1 MALVLRGAAGLTAST
16 MPSDPHAP
24 FDQTVLEMIEH
35 SPVGAV
41 PHTPTYQDALGRLY
55 ATHQVYASADHK
67 DGHVTARLLA
77 RLPLF
82 HAGNLDAV
90 AAGTADVTALEG
102 NAAIFDRYLASL
114 PAALRARAEGH
125 RLKVVGRPVHH
136 RKHHGA
142 IAPGI
147 NLSMKALHEAAAK
160 LPRVAIQRPE
170 RVIGRDTVSAMQSGV
185 FWGYIDLIDGLVER
199 IKAEYGQSMTV
210 IATGGVA
217 SLFEGAAENIDH
229 FDSDITIKGLRI
241 LYDRNI
247 GQAAK
252 ELK

>member
-147 NLSMKALHEAAAK
+147 HDPAHSLFLVPGTGPHPGLPGNYLYGSVFEVPHPGATPSWTVQVHDTDDGAASFDAATLPEALAK
-160 LPRVAIQRPE
+160 LQELLA
-170 RVIGRDTVSAMQSGV
+170 SAPFHLSE
-185 FWGYIDLIDGLVER
+185 L
-199 IKAEYGQSMTV
+199 
-210 IATGGVA
+210 
-217 SLFEGAAENIDH
+217 AALGFRTN
-229 FDSDITIKGLRI
+229 
-241 LYDRNI
+241 
-247 GQAAK
+247 
-252 ELK
+252 